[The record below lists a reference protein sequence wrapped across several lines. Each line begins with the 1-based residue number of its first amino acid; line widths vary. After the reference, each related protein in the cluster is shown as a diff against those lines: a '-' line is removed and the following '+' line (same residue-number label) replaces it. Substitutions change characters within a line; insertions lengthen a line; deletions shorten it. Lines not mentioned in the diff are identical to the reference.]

1 MEVLMREVFGTHYLI
16 PLCGEGAMQPPME
29 LNETAYEIYQLLS
42 EGKTIEEVT
51 AFLSQQYQIAA
62 EDVQPDVVS
71 CYHSFHSKGI
81 I

>member
-1 MEVLMREVFGTHYLI
+1 MKVLMREVFGTHYLI
-16 PLCGEGAMQPPME
+16 PLCGEGAMQPPVE

-51 AFLSQQYQIAA
+51 TCLSQQYQIAA
-62 EDVQPDVVS
+62 EELQSDVES
-71 CYHSFHSKGI
+71 CYQSFYSKGI

>member
-1 MEVLMREVFGTHYLI
+1 MREVFGTHYLI

-29 LNETAYEIYQLLS
+29 LNETAYEIYLLLS
-42 EGKTIEEVT
+42 EGKTIEEIT
-51 AFLSQQYQIAA
+51 TILSQQYQVAA
-62 EDVQPDVVS
+62 GEIQSDVES

>member
-29 LNETAYEIYQLLS
+29 LNKTAYEIYQLLS
-42 EGKTIEEVT
+42 EGKTIEEIT
-51 AFLSQQYQIAA
+51 TILSQQYQIAV

>member
-42 EGKTIEEVT
+42 EGKTIEEIT
-51 AFLSQQYQIAA
+51 TILSQQYQIAV
-62 EDVQPDVVS
+62 EDVRPDVVS

>member
-29 LNETAYEIYQLLS
+29 LNETAYEIYLLLS
-42 EGKTIEEVT
+42 EGKTIEEIT
-51 AFLSQQYQIAA
+51 TILSQQYQIAA
-62 EDVQPDVVS
+62 EEIQSDVES
-71 CYHSFHSKGI
+71 CYYSFHSKGI

>member
-42 EGKTIEEVT
+42 EGKTIEEIT
-51 AFLSQQYQIAA
+51 TILSQQYQIAA